1 MARLGASI
9 LLSATAALVLLS
21 GCERSSAVASM
32 GGSRGGG
39 GQGGSQSGSQGG
51 SYDDRSGGRASNDR
65 GGGGSYRQD
74 DNVRLV
80 DGKPIWASSRKGS
93 AEENAQRSFD
103 RNGQAFG
110 AHDLDDYIR
119 KAQAFVS
126 SPPSGV
132 EKITRRNGDVLI
144 YDAKENVFAVASRT
158 GAPKAMFKPD
168 KRAAYWQEQK
178 DREAHPQSAR
188 AGGGGTEG

>member
-1 MARLGASI
+1 MSGKASLSV
-9 LLSATAALVLLS
+9 LLCAGAALVLLA
-21 GCERSSAVASM
+21 GCERSSAVASR
-32 GGSRGGG
+32 GDDRGS
-39 GQGGSQSGSQGG
+39 SH
-51 SYDDRSGGRASNDR
+51 DDRSSSGSDRRASNDYG
-65 GGGGSYRQD
+65 GGGGSYRRD
-74 DNVRLV
+74 ENVRLV

-126 SPPSGV
+126 SPPAGV
-132 EKITRRNGDVLI
+132 EKITRRNGDVLM
-144 YDAKENVFAVASRT
+144 YDPKANVFAVASRA

-168 KRAAYWQEQK
+168 KGAGYWQDQK
-178 DREAHPQSAR
+178 DREAHPQSAQ
-188 AGGGGTEG
+188 AGRGGTEG

>member
-1 MARLGASI
+1 MARIGASI
-9 LLSATAALVLLS
+9 LLSAAAALVLLS
-21 GCERSSAVASM
+21 ACERSSAVASK
-32 GGSRGGG
+32 GSDRG
-39 GQGGSQSGSQGG
+39 S
-51 SYDDRSGGRASNDR
+51 SYDDRGAGSDRRASNDR
-65 GGGGSYRQD
+65 GGGGGSYRQD
-74 DNVRLV
+74 ENVRLV
-80 DGKPIWASSRKGS
+80 DGKPIWSSSRKGS

-132 EKITRRNGDVLI
+132 EKLTRRNGDVLL
-144 YDAKENVFAVASRT
+144 YDAKENVFAVASRA

-178 DREAHPQSAR
+178 DREAHPQNAR
-188 AGGGGTEG
+188 ASGSGTDG

>member
-9 LLSATAALVLLS
+9 LLSAGAALVLLS
-21 GCERSSAVASM
+21 ACERSSAVASR
-32 GGSRGGG
+32 GSDRAP
-39 GQGGSQSGSQGG
+39 
-51 SYDDRSGGRASNDR
+51 SYDDRAGSGSDRRASI
-65 GGGGSYRQD
+65 GGGSYRQD
-74 DNVRLV
+74 ENVRLI
-80 DGKPIWASSRKGS
+80 DGKPIWSSSRKGS

-119 KAQAFVS
+119 KAQAFVGN
-126 SPPSGV
+126 PPPGV
-132 EKITRRNGDVLI
+132 EKITRRNGDVLL
-144 YDAKENVFAVASRT
+144 YDARENVFAVASRT

-178 DREAHPQSAR
+178 DREARPQSAR
-188 AGGGGTEG
+188 ADRSGTEG

>member
-1 MARLGASI
+1 MSGKSSVGV
-9 LLSATAALVLLS
+9 LLCAGAALVLLA
-21 GCERSSAVASM
+21 GCERSSAVASK
-32 GGSRGGG
+32 GNDRGS
-39 GQGGSQSGSQGG
+39 
-51 SYDDRSGGRASNDR
+51 SYDDRGGGSGSERRASNDS
-65 GGGGSYRQD
+65 GGGGSYRPD
-74 DNVRLV
+74 ENVRLV

-144 YDAKENVFAVASRT
+144 YDAKENVFAVASRA

-168 KRAAYWQEQK
+168 QRAAYWQQQK
-178 DREAHPQSAR
+178 DREAHPQNAR
-188 AGGGGTEG
+188 ASGGGTEG

>member
-1 MARLGASI
+1 MSSKASVGV
-9 LLSATAALVLLS
+9 LLCASAALVLLA
-21 GCERSSAVASM
+21 GCERSSAVASR
-32 GGSRGGG
+32 GDDRGS
-39 GQGGSQSGSQGG
+39 SH
-51 SYDDRSGGRASNDR
+51 DDRSSSGSDRRASNDY
-65 GGGGSYRQD
+65 GGGGSYRRD
-74 DNVRLV
+74 ENVRLV

-126 SPPSGV
+126 SPPAGV
-132 EKITRRNGDVLI
+132 EKITRRNGDVLM
-144 YDAKENVFAVASRT
+144 YDPKANVFAVASRA

-168 KRAAYWQEQK
+168 KGASYWQEQK
-178 DREAHPQSAR
+178 DREAHPQSAQ
-188 AGGGGTEG
+188 ASHGGTEG